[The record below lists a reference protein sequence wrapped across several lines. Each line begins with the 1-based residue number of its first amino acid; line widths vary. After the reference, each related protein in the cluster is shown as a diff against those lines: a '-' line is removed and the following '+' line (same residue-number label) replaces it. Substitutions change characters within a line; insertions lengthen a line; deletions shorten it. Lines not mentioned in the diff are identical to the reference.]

1 MKDKLIIGNEKN
13 ILFYNDE
20 NGNTKVEV
28 LLENEDVWLN
38 TEALASLFN
47 IDRSGIVRHINN
59 IYKDEELDENSTC
72 AKIAH
77 VGNDDK
83 QIYNTKY
90 YNLDMIISIGFRVNS
105 KKAIKFRTW
114 ANKIIKEYMIK
125 GFTMDDERLKGN
137 GGGNYWKEL
146 LARIKDIRSSEKV
159 MYRQVLDLYSTA
171 IDYDPKDEKTIEFFK
186 IVQNKLHY
194 ATHGHTASEVI
205 YERADSEK
213 PFMGLTTFKGDIPV
227 LQDVVIA
234 KNYLNEEELKILNN
248 LVSGYFDFAEIQAIR
263 HNPMYMKDYI
273 KQLDMILS
281 STGEKMLNGS
291 GSISHKKAIQKA
303 KAEYRKYQ
311 VKTISPVEE
320 EYLNTIKEI
329 NLKRKRKMY
338 KEKVYEN

>member
-59 IYKDEELDENSTC
+59 IYKDEELNENSTC

-329 NLKRKRKMY
+329 NNKIEK
-338 KEKVYEN
+338 KEKNV

>member
-59 IYKDEELDENSTC
+59 IYKDDELKENATC
-72 AKIAH
+72 AKIAQ

-329 NLKRKRKMY
+329 NNKIEK
-338 KEKVYEN
+338 KEKNV

>member
-1 MKDKLIIGNEKN
+1 MK
-13 ILFYNDE
+13 
-20 NGNTKVEV
+20 
-28 LLENEDVWLN
+28 
-38 TEALASLFN
+38 
-47 IDRSGIVRHINN
+47 
-59 IYKDEELDENSTC
+59 
-72 AKIAH
+72 
-77 VGNDDK
+77 
-83 QIYNTKY
+83 
-90 YNLDMIISIGFRVNS
+90 
-105 KKAIKFRTW
+105 
-114 ANKIIKEYMIK
+114 
-125 GFTMDDERLKGN
+125 
-137 GGGNYWKEL
+137 
-146 LARIKDIRSSEKV
+146 
-159 MYRQVLDLYSTA
+159 
-171 IDYDPKDEKTIEFFK
+171 KTIEFFK

-329 NLKRKRKMY
+329 NNKIEK
-338 KEKVYEN
+338 KEKNV

>member
-171 IDYDPKDEKTIEFFK
+171 TDYDPKDEKTIEFFK

-329 NLKRKRKMY
+329 NNKIEK
-338 KEKVYEN
+338 KEKNV

>member
-329 NLKRKRKMY
+329 NNKI
-338 KEKVYEN
+338 EKTEKNV

>member
-329 NLKRKRKMY
+329 NNKI
-338 KEKVYEN
+338 EKKNLI

>member
-47 IDRSGIVRHINN
+47 IHRSGIVRHINN

-329 NLKRKRKMY
+329 NNKIEK
-338 KEKVYEN
+338 KEKNV

>member
-329 NLKRKRKMY
+329 NNKI
-338 KEKVYEN
+338 EK

>member
-1 MKDKLIIGNEKN
+1 LKDKLIIGNEKN

-59 IYKDEELDENSTC
+59 IYKDEELNENSTC

-329 NLKRKRKMY
+329 NNKIEK
-338 KEKVYEN
+338 KEKNV

>member
-72 AKIAH
+72 AKMAH

-329 NLKRKRKMY
+329 NNKIEK
-338 KEKVYEN
+338 KEKNV

>member
-1 MKDKLIIGNEKN
+1 MNNKVIGNEKD
-13 ILFYNDE
+13 IIFYNDE
-20 NGNTKVEV
+20 EGNTKIEV
-28 LLENEDVWLN
+28 LLQNEDVWLN
-38 TEALASLFN
+38 TEALAELFS

-59 IYKDEELDENSTC
+59 IYKDNELNENSTC

-77 VGNDDK
+77 MGNDGK
-83 QIYNTKY
+83 QSYNTKY

-329 NLKRKRKMY
+329 NNKIEK
-338 KEKVYEN
+338 KEKNV